1 MNTKT
6 ILNIKVDKTL
16 KKEAQKVSAEL
27 GLPLGTAINAF
38 LRQFVREKEITLS
51 SNEYTPSPYLQ
62 QVIKEAEEEYLRG
75 EFNGPFD
82 NTEDLIKHLGI

>member
-6 ILNIKVDKTL
+6 ILNIKVDKNL
-16 KKEAQKVSAEL
+16 KKEAQKISAEL

-38 LRQFVREKEITLS
+38 LKQFIREKEITLS

-62 QVIKEAEEEYLRG
+62 NVIKEAEKEYLQG
-75 EFNGPFD
+75 KSSKPFD
-82 NTEDLIKHLGI
+82 SKEFISHLKSL